1 LDRPA
6 TGKMDQLRQ
15 IPMALEPIYITS
27 LPNTTIKL
35 FEGDVLLIQAE
46 KTFSTTGI
54 IELKWL
60 PLPKV
65 RFELSPV
72 DDIPDLSEAQ
82 LKIPELSLSCD
93 VLVHSGLSKLV
104 V

>member
-1 LDRPA
+1 
-6 TGKMDQLRQ
+6 MDQLRQ